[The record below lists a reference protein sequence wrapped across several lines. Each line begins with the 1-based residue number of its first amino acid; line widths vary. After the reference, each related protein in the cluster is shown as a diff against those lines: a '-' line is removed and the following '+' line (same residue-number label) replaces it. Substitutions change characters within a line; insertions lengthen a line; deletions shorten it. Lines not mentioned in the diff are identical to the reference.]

1 LYCKYKK
8 TYTILKIV
16 KKNDTIKKT
25 KRRKTMK
32 NLKKYA
38 PFISLALVVLA
49 LVLMFVEPALVMGE
63 NLNVPGSGFKIIFG
77 IEDGVDFNVLGF
89 IAILLLVAG
98 VVLPFVKDDK
108 MFSLI
113 AAILL
118 IVGGII
124 IFVFP
129 TTINEH
135 LYVAWPLIIAGIF
148 GILAGGVNIVKLVV

>member
-1 LYCKYKK
+1 
-8 TYTILKIV
+8 
-16 KKNDTIKKT
+16 
-25 KRRKTMK
+25 MK

-63 NLNVPGSGFKIIFG
+63 NLNIPSSGFKIIFG
-77 IEDGVDFNVLGF
+77 IEDVVDFNVLGF

-118 IVGGII
+118 IVGGIL

-129 TTINEH
+129 TTVSIDIGS
-135 LYVAWPLIIAGIF
+135 VTAAWPLIIAGIF

>member
-1 LYCKYKK
+1 
-8 TYTILKIV
+8 LKIV

-63 NLNVPGSGFKIIFG
+63 NLNVPGSEFKIIFG
-77 IEDGVDFNVLGF
+77 IEDGMDFNVLGF

-118 IVGGII
+118 IVVGIL

-129 TTINEH
+129 TTIDKH

>member
-1 LYCKYKK
+1 
-8 TYTILKIV
+8 
-16 KKNDTIKKT
+16 
-25 KRRKTMK
+25 MK

-63 NLNVPGSGFKIIFG
+63 TLRENRPGSGFKIIFG

-118 IVGGII
+118 IVGGIL

>member
-1 LYCKYKK
+1 
-8 TYTILKIV
+8 
-16 KKNDTIKKT
+16 
-25 KRRKTMK
+25 MK

-38 PFISLALVVLA
+38 PFIGFVLVVLA
-49 LVLMFVEPALVMGE
+49 LVLMLVEPALVFKVKIMGE
-63 NLNVPGSGFKIIFG
+63 TFRENVSGSGFKIIFG
-77 IEDGVDFNVLGF
+77 IKDGIDFNVLGF
-89 IAILLLVAG
+89 IALLLLVAG
-98 VVLPFVKDDK
+98 AVVPFVKDDK

-118 IVGGII
+118 IVGGIL

-129 TTINEH
+129 TTINKY

>member
-1 LYCKYKK
+1 
-8 TYTILKIV
+8 
-16 KKNDTIKKT
+16 
-25 KRRKTMK
+25 MK

-63 NLNVPGSGFKIIFG
+63 TFRVNHPGSGFKIIFG

-118 IVGGII
+118 IVGGIL

-129 TTINEH
+129 TTVSIDIGS
-135 LYVAWPLIIAGIF
+135 VTAAWPLIIAGIF

>member
-1 LYCKYKK
+1 
-8 TYTILKIV
+8 LKIV

-63 NLNVPGSGFKIIFG
+63 TFRVNHPGSGFKIIFG

-118 IVGGII
+118 IVVGIL

-129 TTINEH
+129 TTIDKH

>member
-1 LYCKYKK
+1 
-8 TYTILKIV
+8 
-16 KKNDTIKKT
+16 
-25 KRRKTMK
+25 MK

-63 NLNVPGSGFKIIFG
+63 TLRENRPGSGFKIIFG

-118 IVGGII
+118 IVGGIL

-129 TTINEH
+129 TTIDKH

>member
-1 LYCKYKK
+1 
-8 TYTILKIV
+8 
-16 KKNDTIKKT
+16 
-25 KRRKTMK
+25 MK

-63 NLNVPGSGFKIIFG
+63 NLNIPSSGFKIIFG

-118 IVGGII
+118 IVGGIL

-129 TTINEH
+129 TTIDKH

>member
-1 LYCKYKK
+1 
-8 TYTILKIV
+8 
-16 KKNDTIKKT
+16 
-25 KRRKTMK
+25 MK

-77 IEDGVDFNVLGF
+77 IEDGMDFNVLGF

-118 IVGGII
+118 IVGGIL

-129 TTINEH
+129 TTIDKH
-135 LYVAWPLIIAGIF
+135 RYVAWPLIIAGIF

>member
-1 LYCKYKK
+1 
-8 TYTILKIV
+8 
-16 KKNDTIKKT
+16 
-25 KRRKTMK
+25 MK

-63 NLNVPGSGFKIIFG
+63 NLNIPSSGFKIIFG
-77 IEDGVDFNVLGF
+77 IEDVVDFNVLGF

-118 IVGGII
+118 IVGGIL

>member
-1 LYCKYKK
+1 
-8 TYTILKIV
+8 
-16 KKNDTIKKT
+16 
-25 KRRKTMK
+25 MK

-49 LVLMFVEPALVMGE
+49 LVLMFVEPALVMKVNFMGTTFRE
-63 NLNVPGSGFKIIFG
+63 NVPSYGFKIIFG

-118 IVGGII
+118 IVGGIL

>member
-1 LYCKYKK
+1 
-8 TYTILKIV
+8 
-16 KKNDTIKKT
+16 
-25 KRRKTMK
+25 MK

-63 NLNVPGSGFKIIFG
+63 TLRENHPGSGFKIIFG

-118 IVGGII
+118 IVGGIL

-129 TTINEH
+129 TTVNIDIGS
-135 LYVAWPLIIAGIF
+135 VTAAWPLIIAGIF

>member
-1 LYCKYKK
+1 
-8 TYTILKIV
+8 LKIV

-118 IVGGII
+118 IVGGIL

>member
-1 LYCKYKK
+1 
-8 TYTILKIV
+8 
-16 KKNDTIKKT
+16 
-25 KRRKTMK
+25 MK

-63 NLNVPGSGFKIIFG
+63 NLNVPGSEFKIIFG
-77 IEDGVDFNVLGF
+77 IEDGMDFNVLGF

-118 IVGGII
+118 IVVGIL

-129 TTINEH
+129 TTIDKH

>member
-1 LYCKYKK
+1 
-8 TYTILKIV
+8 
-16 KKNDTIKKT
+16 
-25 KRRKTMK
+25 MK

-49 LVLMFVEPALVMGE
+49 LVLMFVEPALVMKVKIMGE
-63 NLNVPGSGFKIIFG
+63 TFRENVSSSGFKIIFG

-118 IVGGII
+118 IVGGIL

-129 TTINEH
+129 TTVSIDIGS
-135 LYVAWPLIIAGIF
+135 VTAAWPLIIAGIF

>member
-1 LYCKYKK
+1 
-8 TYTILKIV
+8 
-16 KKNDTIKKT
+16 
-25 KRRKTMK
+25 MK

-63 NLNVPGSGFKIIFG
+63 TFRVNVPGSGFKIIFG
-77 IEDGVDFNVLGF
+77 IEDVVDFNVLGF

-118 IVGGII
+118 IVGGIL

-129 TTINEH
+129 TTIDKH

>member
-1 LYCKYKK
+1 
-8 TYTILKIV
+8 
-16 KKNDTIKKT
+16 
-25 KRRKTMK
+25 MK

-77 IEDGVDFNVLGF
+77 IEDGMDFNVLGF

-118 IVGGII
+118 IVGGIL

-129 TTINEH
+129 TTVSIDIGS
-135 LYVAWPLIIAGIF
+135 VTAAWPLIIAGIF

>member
-1 LYCKYKK
+1 
-8 TYTILKIV
+8 
-16 KKNDTIKKT
+16 
-25 KRRKTMK
+25 MK

-63 NLNVPGSGFKIIFG
+63 TLRENHPGSGFKIIFG

-118 IVGGII
+118 IVGGIL

-129 TTINEH
+129 TTVSIDIGS
-135 LYVAWPLIIAGIF
+135 VTAAWPLIIAGIF

>member
-1 LYCKYKK
+1 
-8 TYTILKIV
+8 
-16 KKNDTIKKT
+16 
-25 KRRKTMK
+25 MK

-118 IVGGII
+118 IVGGIL

-129 TTINEH
+129 TTIDKH

>member
-1 LYCKYKK
+1 
-8 TYTILKIV
+8 
-16 KKNDTIKKT
+16 
-25 KRRKTMK
+25 MK

-63 NLNVPGSGFKIIFG
+63 NLNIPSSGFKIIFG

-118 IVGGII
+118 IVGGIL

>member
-1 LYCKYKK
+1 
-8 TYTILKIV
+8 
-16 KKNDTIKKT
+16 
-25 KRRKTMK
+25 MK

-118 IVGGII
+118 IVGGIL

>member
-1 LYCKYKK
+1 
-8 TYTILKIV
+8 
-16 KKNDTIKKT
+16 
-25 KRRKTMK
+25 MK

-63 NLNVPGSGFKIIFG
+63 NLNVPSSGFKIIFG

-118 IVGGII
+118 IVGGIL

>member
-1 LYCKYKK
+1 
-8 TYTILKIV
+8 
-16 KKNDTIKKT
+16 
-25 KRRKTMK
+25 MK

-63 NLNVPGSGFKIIFG
+63 TFRVNVPGSGFKIIFG

-118 IVGGII
+118 IVGGIL

-129 TTINEH
+129 TTIDKH

>member
-1 LYCKYKK
+1 
-8 TYTILKIV
+8 
-16 KKNDTIKKT
+16 
-25 KRRKTMK
+25 MK

-77 IEDGVDFNVLGF
+77 IEDGMDFNVLGF

-118 IVGGII
+118 IVGGIL

>member
-1 LYCKYKK
+1 
-8 TYTILKIV
+8 
-16 KKNDTIKKT
+16 
-25 KRRKTMK
+25 MK

-63 NLNVPGSGFKIIFG
+63 TLRENRPGSGFKIIFG
-77 IEDGVDFNVLGF
+77 IEDGMDFNVLGF

-118 IVGGII
+118 IVGGIL

-129 TTINEH
+129 TTIDKH

>member
-1 LYCKYKK
+1 
-8 TYTILKIV
+8 
-16 KKNDTIKKT
+16 
-25 KRRKTMK
+25 MK

-118 IVGGII
+118 IVGGIL

-129 TTINEH
+129 TTIDKH
-135 LYVAWPLIIAGIF
+135 RYVAWPLIIAGIF

>member
-1 LYCKYKK
+1 
-8 TYTILKIV
+8 
-16 KKNDTIKKT
+16 
-25 KRRKTMK
+25 MK

-49 LVLMFVEPALVMGE
+49 LVLMFVEPALMGE

-118 IVGGII
+118 IVGGIL

-129 TTINEH
+129 TTIDKH

>member
-1 LYCKYKK
+1 
-8 TYTILKIV
+8 
-16 KKNDTIKKT
+16 
-25 KRRKTMK
+25 MK

-77 IEDGVDFNVLGF
+77 IEDVVDFNVLGF

-118 IVGGII
+118 IVGGIL

-129 TTINEH
+129 TTIDKH

>member
-1 LYCKYKK
+1 
-8 TYTILKIV
+8 
-16 KKNDTIKKT
+16 
-25 KRRKTMK
+25 MK

-77 IEDGVDFNVLGF
+77 IEDGMDFNVLGF

-118 IVGGII
+118 IVGGIL

-129 TTINEH
+129 TTIDKH

>member
-1 LYCKYKK
+1 
-8 TYTILKIV
+8 
-16 KKNDTIKKT
+16 
-25 KRRKTMK
+25 MK

-49 LVLMFVEPALVMGE
+49 LVLMFVEPALVMSE

-77 IEDGVDFNVLGF
+77 IEDGMDFNVLGF

-118 IVGGII
+118 IVGGIL

-129 TTINEH
+129 TTVSIDIGS
-135 LYVAWPLIIAGIF
+135 VTAAWPLIIAGIF

>member
-1 LYCKYKK
+1 
-8 TYTILKIV
+8 
-16 KKNDTIKKT
+16 
-25 KRRKTMK
+25 MK

-63 NLNVPGSGFKIIFG
+63 TLRENRPGSGFKIIFG

-118 IVGGII
+118 IVGGIL

-129 TTINEH
+129 TTVSIDIGS
-135 LYVAWPLIIAGIF
+135 VTAAWPLIIAGIF

>member
-1 LYCKYKK
+1 
-8 TYTILKIV
+8 
-16 KKNDTIKKT
+16 
-25 KRRKTMK
+25 MK

-63 NLNVPGSGFKIIFG
+63 NLNVPSSGFKIIFG

-118 IVGGII
+118 IVGGIL

-129 TTINEH
+129 TTIDKH

>member
-1 LYCKYKK
+1 
-8 TYTILKIV
+8 
-16 KKNDTIKKT
+16 
-25 KRRKTMK
+25 MK

-49 LVLMFVEPALVMGE
+49 LVLMFVEPALVGE
-63 NLNVPGSGFKIIFG
+63 NLNVPSSGFKIIFG

-118 IVGGII
+118 IVGGIL

>member
-1 LYCKYKK
+1 
-8 TYTILKIV
+8 
-16 KKNDTIKKT
+16 
-25 KRRKTMK
+25 MK

-63 NLNVPGSGFKIIFG
+63 TFRVNHPGSGFKIIFG
-77 IEDGVDFNVLGF
+77 IEDGMDFNVLGF

-118 IVGGII
+118 IVGGIL

-129 TTINEH
+129 TTVSIDIGS
-135 LYVAWPLIIAGIF
+135 VTAAWPLIIAGIF

>member
-1 LYCKYKK
+1 
-8 TYTILKIV
+8 
-16 KKNDTIKKT
+16 
-25 KRRKTMK
+25 MK

-77 IEDGVDFNVLGF
+77 IEDGMDFNVLGF

-98 VVLPFVKDDK
+98 GVLPFVKDDK

-118 IVGGII
+118 IVGGIL

-129 TTINEH
+129 TTIDKH

>member
-1 LYCKYKK
+1 
-8 TYTILKIV
+8 
-16 KKNDTIKKT
+16 
-25 KRRKTMK
+25 MK

-118 IVGGII
+118 IVGGIL

-129 TTINEH
+129 TTVSIDIGS
-135 LYVAWPLIIAGIF
+135 VTAAWPLIIAGIF